1 MTRPTLTQSSG
12 ASHSRILGLGG
23 ARGER
28 VVPNDELVG
37 PIDSSD
43 EWIQQRTGIVTRRR
57 AGADVSVLDLA
68 EEAARAAIAD
78 AGLTGADIDAV
89 ILSTVTYFHQ
99 TPAGAAIVADRLGA
113 TPAAAYDIS
122 AACAGYCYGIGQ
134 ADALVRAGAARHVLV
149 IGAEK
154 MSEFVDPTDRS
165 ISFLLGDGAGAV
177 VVGPSD
183 FPGIGP
189 TVWGSDGGQ
198 SQLIRQTHSWLQWR
212 EDSSLG
218 WPTLRQEG
226 QSVFKWAVWQMAP
239 IAQKALDA
247 AGVTADQIDVFVP
260 HQANMRIIDLLI
272 KQLKLPETVVVGRDI
287 ADTGNTSAAS
297 IPLATERLLREG
309 KAKSGDLC
317 LQIGF
322 GAGLVYAAQ
331 VVVLP

>member
-12 ASHSRILGLGG
+12 PAHTRILGLGG
-23 ARGER
+23 VRGEL
-28 VVPNDELVG
+28 VVTNDELVEA
-37 PIDSSD
+37 IDSSD
-43 EWIQQRTGIVTRRR
+43 EWIRQRTGIITRRR
-57 AGADVSVLDLA
+57 AGADTDVLDLA
-68 EEAARAAIAD
+68 EGAARAALDD
-78 AGLTGADIDAV
+78 AGLTGGDIDAV

-99 TPAGAAIVADRLGA
+99 TPSGAAILADRIGA

-134 ADALVRAGAARHVLV
+134 ADALVRAGAARNVLV

-154 MSEFVDPTDRS
+154 MSEFIDPTDRS

-177 VVGPSD
+177 VIGPSD

-189 TVWGSDGGQ
+189 TIWGSDGSQAQ
-198 SQLIRQTHSWLQWR
+198 SIRQTHSWLDMR
-212 EDSSLG
+212 DSGAG

-226 QSVFKWAVWQMAP
+226 PSVYKWAVWKMAP
-239 IAQKALDA
+239 VAQQAMEA
-247 AGVTADQIDVFVP
+247 AGVGPDDIDVFIP
-260 HQANMRIIDLLI
+260 HQANMRIIDQMI
-272 KQLKLPETVVVGRDI
+272 KQLKLPDTVVVARDI

-309 KAKSGDLC
+309 LVSSGALA

>member
-1 MTRPTLTQSSG
+1 MTRPTLTQATG
-12 ASHSRILGLGG
+12 PAHTRILGLGG
-23 ARGER
+23 VRGER
-28 VVPNDELVG
+28 VVPNDDLVG

-43 EWIQQRTGIVTRRR
+43 EWIRQRTGIVTRRR
-57 AGADVSVLDLA
+57 AADGTDVLDLA
-68 EEAARAAIAD
+68 EAAARAALDD

-99 TPAGAAIVADRLGA
+99 TPAGAAIVADRIGA
-113 TPAAAYDIS
+113 TPAAAFDIS
-122 AACAGYCYGIGQ
+122 AACAGYCYGVGQ
-134 ADALVRAGAARHVLV
+134 ADALVRAGTARHVLV

-177 VVGPSD
+177 VIGPSD
-183 FPGIGP
+183 TPGIGP
-189 TVWGSDGGQ
+189 TVWGSDGAQ
-198 SQLIRQTHSWLQWR
+198 AQAIRQTHSWVATR
-212 EDSSLG
+212 DEGAG

-239 IAQKALDA
+239 VAQKAMDA
-247 AGVTADQIDVFVP
+247 AGVTAADIEAFIP
-260 HQANMRIIDLLI
+260 HQANMRIIDQMI
-272 KQLKLPETVVVGRDI
+272 KQLKLPESVVVARDI
-287 ADTGNTSAAS
+287 AETGNTSAAS
-297 IPLATERLLREG
+297 IPLAAERLRREG
-309 KAKSGDLC
+309 SIRPGALA